1 MKPDKSRTVH
11 PNSLKNLR
19 PLSKGFDPRRGNGR
33 PKELPELKAACR
45 EQADKCLRVYV
56 DALSDSDPRI
66 RLMAAE
72 RLLERGFGKPVIGD
86 TDPANGQVTT
96 LQWIEVQRAL
106 AAS

>member
-1 MKPDKSRTVH
+1 MNSGKRT
-11 PNSLKNLR
+11 PSPRSLQNLR
-19 PLSKGFDPRRGNGR
+19 PFKRGGDPRRSTNGR

-45 EQADKCLRVYV
+45 EQADKCLQVYV
-56 DALSDSDPRI
+56 DALSDADPRI